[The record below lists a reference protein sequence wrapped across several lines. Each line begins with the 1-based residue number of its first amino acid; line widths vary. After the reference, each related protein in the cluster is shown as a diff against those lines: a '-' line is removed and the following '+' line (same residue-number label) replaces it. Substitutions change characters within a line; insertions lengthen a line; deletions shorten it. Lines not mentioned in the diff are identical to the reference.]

1 MDLGLKGKK
10 AIVTGGTRGIGRA
23 IATLLAAEGAMSR
36 SARAIAR
43 RSTGPSRSSRSA
55 GVKAA
60 GGAVDVADLAA
71 LRRWI
76 GEAGE
81 ALGGLDIF
89 VANVSALA
97 QGMDEAAW
105 RRGFEIDVMGTVFGI
120 EAALPLLERSD
131 AGAIVAVGST
141 AMAEI
146 YGPTRSY
153 AAVKAAL
160 LPYIKGLARNLAA
173 KNIRANI
180 VSPGNVFFEGGVWD
194 NVRQN
199 NPEMFAADAGAQPD
213 RAHGHAR
220 GGRERGRVPRQPAR
234 QLHHRH
240 ELDHR
245 RRADPARA
253 VLTTVLPLLARAPL
267 RARGPRPR
275 TRRFDG
281 ASSGNTACRVPAAY
295 RGRASR
301 ASLHG
306 STPAAARRHTIPAS
320 PAPSTSRYR
329 GIQAR
334 GNAGRRA
341 KGCGVRMHD
350 PHRRGSH
357 PHAGVWALRLPD

>member
-23 IATLLAAEGAMSR
+23 IAMLLAAEGAMSR
-36 SARAIAR
+36 SAHAIAR
-43 RSTGPSRSSRSA
+43 RWTGPSRSSRSA

-105 RRGFEIDVMGTVFGI
+105 RRGFEIDVMSTVFGI
-120 EAALPLLERSD
+120 EAALPLLEQSD
-131 AGAIVAVGST
+131 SGAIVAVGST

-194 NVRQN
+194 NVRLN
-199 NPEMFAADAGAQPD
+199 NPDMFQ
-213 RAHGHAR
+213 
-220 GGRERGRVPRQPAR
+220 QM
-234 QLHHRH
+234 
-240 ELDHR
+240 
-245 RRADPARA
+245 
-253 VLTTVLPLLARAPL
+253 LARNPTGRMGTPEEVANAVVFLASP
-267 RARGPRPR
+267 RASFITG
-275 TRRFDG
+275 TNLIIDG
-281 ASSGNTACRVPAAY
+281 ALTQRVQY
-295 RGRASR
+295 
-301 ASLHG
+301 
-306 STPAAARRHTIPAS
+306 
-320 PAPSTSRYR
+320 
-329 GIQAR
+329 
-334 GNAGRRA
+334 
-341 KGCGVRMHD
+341 
-350 PHRRGSH
+350 
-357 PHAGVWALRLPD
+357 